1 MALQRLLVSFLATV
15 GVYGFYKLVK
25 FFYKQWTSPLN
36 ALSGPP
42 NPSFIFGNM
51 KLIWEAVSLQASLVL
66 IHTYKIMSH
75 YTGKFYAP

>member
-1 MALQRLLVSFLATV
+1 MALQQLLVSFLATV

-66 IHTYKIMSH
+66 IHTYIVSH